1 MHAAV
6 RHGIGTYPGATVL
19 FPWRSHHCT
28 CAYGGLASSFC
39 NGVRAQHKHP
49 GALRPAPCGTKEGG
63 RTRRMDP
70 ARGEQPHRGNKR
82 REPKKKNQK
91 RKKEKGKKEKAK
103 KVCIVN
109 V

>member
-19 FPWRSHHCT
+19 FPWRSHHRT

-49 GALRPAPCGTKEGG
+49 GLCDQHHVARRRVDGPEEWTLLGENSPTEETKGG
-63 RTRRMDP
+63 NP
-70 ARGEQPHRGNKR
+70 KR
-82 REPKKKNQK
+82 KTKKERKKREKK
-91 RKKEKGKKEKAK
+91 RKKRRSA
-103 KVCIVN
+103 V
-109 V
+109 